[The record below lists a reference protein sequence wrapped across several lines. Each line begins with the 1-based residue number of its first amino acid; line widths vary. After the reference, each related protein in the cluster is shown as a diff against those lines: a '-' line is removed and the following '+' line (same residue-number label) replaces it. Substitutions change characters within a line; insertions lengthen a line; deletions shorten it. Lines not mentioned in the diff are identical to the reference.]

1 MIEQKKF
8 NAKYAVTVGENILEE
23 IALDYKNN
31 SVYDS
36 KLENGI
42 YVFSHHN
49 NGKRIRELTY
59 KEIANKIVDSWMHSP
74 GHKANI
80 LSKNYTYLGV
90 GVAIK
95 KSPYGADDLP
105 TVFATQLFGG

>member
-1 MIEQKKF
+1 M
-8 NAKYAVTVGENILEE
+8 
-23 IALDYKNN
+23 KNN
-31 SVYDS
+31 
-36 KLENGI
+36 LA
-42 YVFSHHN
+42 
-49 NGKRIRELTY
+49 ELLDVSINIEDLRTAWD
-59 KEIANKIVDSWMHSP
+59 KQV
-74 GHKANI
+74 I

>member
-1 MIEQKKF
+1 M
-8 NAKYAVTVGENILEE
+8 
-23 IALDYKNN
+23 
-31 SVYDS
+31 
-36 KLENGI
+36 
-42 YVFSHHN
+42 
-49 NGKRIRELTY
+49 
-59 KEIANKIVDSWMHSP
+59 VDSWMHSP